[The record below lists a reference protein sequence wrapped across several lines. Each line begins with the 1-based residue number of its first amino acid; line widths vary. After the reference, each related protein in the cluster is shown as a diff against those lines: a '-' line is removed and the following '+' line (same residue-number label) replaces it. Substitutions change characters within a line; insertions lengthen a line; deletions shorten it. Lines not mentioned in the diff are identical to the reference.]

1 MLDIVFNLSFFI
13 KKFPDNY
20 VEWLL
25 TIFFCI
31 FIIFICF
38 LWAKKDKNKE
48 EYDNSIIASG
58 ATFFIFIFLICFFIC
73 FLAAV
78 EFAIRSSHLYD
89 YCDIYQNTKICKTIK
104 RQNEV
109 YSSYI
114 DNNCSYKWFN
124 KRTENCL
131 YYYQY
136 DLLTK
141 EQICKMIEKM
151 DKYYNEK
158 DKLAKENYYNQKMKN
173 KEYLNKLHKIPID

>member
-1 MLDIVFNLSFFI
+1 MLDTISNLNFFI
-13 KKFPDNY
+13 KKFPNNY

-38 LWAKKDKNKE
+38 LWSKKDKEK
-48 EYDNSIIASG
+48 YDNSIIVAG
-58 ATFFIFIFLICFFIC
+58 ATFFIFIFSVC
-73 FLAAV
+73 FLIAV

-89 YCDIYQNTKICKTIK
+89 YCDIYYDTKICKTIK

-109 YSSYI
+109 YFSYI

-131 YYYQY
+131 YYYKY